1 MVNYIRT
8 TETSTGLKVCARLFP
23 KGYQKGETISDL
35 KCDNFSL
42 PLTRL
47 YPAGTTP
54 LLHTKCE
61 TILARLLSWETPCLL
76 QGQFP
81 GSPEVGFWSITLLAR
96 SFCGTCPTSQFLDS
110 QTSGCFADHFVLA
123 GSV

>member
-23 KGYQKGETISDL
+23 KGYQKGETISDP

-42 PLTRL
+42 PVTRL

-61 TILARLLSWETPCLL
+61 TILARLLRWTNDLVRGAAERAI
-76 QGQFP
+76 QG
-81 GSPEVGFWSITLLAR
+81 SRLA
-96 SFCGTCPTSQFLDS
+96 
-110 QTSGCFADHFVLA
+110 
-123 GSV
+123 

>member
-1 MVNYIRT
+1 MGSSKWNPIEHRLFSQISSNWEATPLTSYELMVNYIRT
-8 TETSTGLKVCARLFP
+8 TQTGTGLKVCARLFP

-61 TILARLLSWETPCLL
+61 TILARLLRREATHWNRMMS
-76 QGQFP
+76 
-81 GSPEVGFWSITLLAR
+81 
-96 SFCGTCPTSQFLDS
+96 
-110 QTSGCFADHFVLA
+110 
-123 GSV
+123 